1 MKEKLIDFVND
12 WQNVLTDDE
21 LEKIVIIL
29 VKSLE
34 ENDKMQ
40 LSIKHQQLQE
50 FILDKLII
58 KRSTIYNLSDYKIN
72 CDKLDKKQI
81 VKKIINFYEKS

>member
-21 LEKIVIIL
+21 LEKIVVIL

-50 FILDKLII
+50 FILDKLE
-58 KRSTIYNLSDYKIN
+58 NGN
-72 CDKLDKKQI
+72 KQT
-81 VKKIINFYEKS
+81 KWLYETLYEL

>member
-12 WQNVLTDDE
+12 WKNVLTDDE
-21 LEKIVIIL
+21 LEEVVVIL

-50 FILDKLII
+50 FILDKL
-58 KRSTIYNLSDYKIN
+58 KNGN
-72 CDKLDKKQI
+72 KQT
-81 VKKIINFYEKS
+81 KWLYETLYML

>member
-1 MKEKLIDFVND
+1 MKEKLIDFIND
-12 WQNVLTDDE
+12 WKNVLTDDE
-21 LEKIVIIL
+21 LEDVVVIL

-50 FILDKLII
+50 FILDKL
-58 KRSTIYNLSDYKIN
+58 KNGN
-72 CDKLDKKQI
+72 KQT
-81 VKKIINFYEKS
+81 K

>member
-1 MKEKLIDFVND
+1 MY
-12 WQNVLTDDE
+12 LTDDE
-21 LEKIVIIL
+21 LEEVVVIL

-50 FILDKLII
+50 FILDKL
-58 KRSTIYNLSDYKIN
+58 KNGN
-72 CDKLDKKQI
+72 KQT
-81 VKKIINFYEKS
+81 K

>member
-1 MKEKLIDFVND
+1 MIEKLIDFIND
-12 WQNVLTDDE
+12 WKNVLTDDE
-21 LEKIVIIL
+21 LEEVVVIL

-50 FILDKLII
+50 FILDKLE
-58 KRSTIYNLSDYKIN
+58 NGN
-72 CDKLDKKQI
+72 KQT
-81 VKKIINFYEKS
+81 K

>member
-1 MKEKLIDFVND
+1 MKEKLIDFIND
-12 WQNVLTDDE
+12 WKNVLTDNE
-21 LEKIVIIL
+21 LEEVVVIL

-50 FILDKLII
+50 FILDKL
-58 KRSTIYNLSDYKIN
+58 KNGN
-72 CDKLDKKQI
+72 KQT
-81 VKKIINFYEKS
+81 K

>member
-12 WQNVLTDDE
+12 WKNVLTDDE
-21 LEKIVIIL
+21 LQKIVIIL

-50 FILDKLII
+50 FILDKLE
-58 KRSTIYNLSDYKIN
+58 NGN
-72 CDKLDKKQI
+72 KQT
-81 VKKIINFYEKS
+81 K

>member
-21 LEKIVIIL
+21 LEKIVVIL

-34 ENDKMQ
+34 QNDKMQ

-50 FILDKLII
+50 FILDKLE
-58 KRSTIYNLSDYKIN
+58 NGN
-72 CDKLDKKQI
+72 KQT
-81 VKKIINFYEKS
+81 K

>member
-12 WQNVLTDDE
+12 WHNVLTDDE

-50 FILDKLII
+50 FILDKLE
-58 KRSTIYNLSDYKIN
+58 NGN
-72 CDKLDKKQI
+72 KQT
-81 VKKIINFYEKS
+81 K

>member
-1 MKEKLIDFVND
+1 MKEKLIDFIND
-12 WQNVLTDDE
+12 WKNVLTDDE
-21 LEKIVIIL
+21 LEEVVVIL

-50 FILDKLII
+50 FILDKL
-58 KRSTIYNLSDYKIN
+58 KNGN
-72 CDKLDKKQI
+72 KQT
-81 VKKIINFYEKS
+81 K

>member
-12 WQNVLTDDE
+12 WKNVLTDDE
-21 LEKIVIIL
+21 LKKIVIIL

-34 ENDKMQ
+34 ENDKMV

-50 FILDKLII
+50 FILDKLE
-58 KRSTIYNLSDYKIN
+58 NGN
-72 CDKLDKKQI
+72 KQT
-81 VKKIINFYEKS
+81 K

>member
-12 WQNVLTDDE
+12 WHNVLTDDE

-29 VKSLE
+29 VQSLE

-50 FILDKLII
+50 FILDKL
-58 KRSTIYNLSDYKIN
+58 KNGN
-72 CDKLDKKQI
+72 KQT
-81 VKKIINFYEKS
+81 K

>member
-50 FILDKLII
+50 FILDKLE
-58 KRSTIYNLSDYKIN
+58 NGN
-72 CDKLDKKQI
+72 KQT
-81 VKKIINFYEKS
+81 K

>member
-1 MKEKLIDFVND
+1 MKEKLIDFIND
-12 WQNVLTDDE
+12 WKNVVTDDE
-21 LEKIVIIL
+21 LEQVVVIL

-50 FILDKLII
+50 FISDKL
-58 KRSTIYNLSDYKIN
+58 KNGN
-72 CDKLDKKQI
+72 KQT
-81 VKKIINFYEKS
+81 K

>member
-21 LEKIVIIL
+21 LEKIVVIL

-34 ENDKMQ
+34 QNDKMQ

-50 FILDKLII
+50 FILDKL
-58 KRSTIYNLSDYKIN
+58 KNGN
-72 CDKLDKKQI
+72 KQT
-81 VKKIINFYEKS
+81 K

>member
-1 MKEKLIDFVND
+1 MKEKLIDFIND
-12 WQNVLTDDE
+12 WKNVLTDNE
-21 LEKIVIIL
+21 LEEVVVIL

-50 FILDKLII
+50 FILDKLE
-58 KRSTIYNLSDYKIN
+58 NGN
-72 CDKLDKKQI
+72 KQT
-81 VKKIINFYEKS
+81 K

>member
-1 MKEKLIDFVND
+1 MKQKLIDFVND

-21 LEKIVIIL
+21 LEKIVVIL

-34 ENDKMQ
+34 QNDKMQ

-50 FILDKLII
+50 FILDKLE
-58 KRSTIYNLSDYKIN
+58 NGN
-72 CDKLDKKQI
+72 KQT
-81 VKKIINFYEKS
+81 K

>member
-21 LEKIVIIL
+21 LEKIVVIL

-50 FILDKLII
+50 FILDKL
-58 KRSTIYNLSDYKIN
+58 KNGN
-72 CDKLDKKQI
+72 KQT
-81 VKKIINFYEKS
+81 K

>member
-1 MKEKLIDFVND
+1 MKEKLIDFIND
-12 WQNVLTDDE
+12 WKNVLTDDE
-21 LEKIVIIL
+21 LEEVVVIL

-50 FILDKLII
+50 FILDKLE
-58 KRSTIYNLSDYKIN
+58 NGN
-72 CDKLDKKQI
+72 KQT
-81 VKKIINFYEKS
+81 K

>member
-50 FILDKLII
+50 FILDKLENGN
-58 KRSTIYNLSDYKIN
+58 KQTKWLYETLYK
-72 CDKLDKKQI
+72 L
-81 VKKIINFYEKS
+81 